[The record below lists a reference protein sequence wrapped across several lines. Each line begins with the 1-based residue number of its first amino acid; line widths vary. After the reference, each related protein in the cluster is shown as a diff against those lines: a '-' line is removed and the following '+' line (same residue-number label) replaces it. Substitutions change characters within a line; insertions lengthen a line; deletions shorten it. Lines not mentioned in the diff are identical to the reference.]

1 MLRTMKGWLT
11 ALLLPG
17 LLLLSPAHAQQPVA
31 PNAALA
37 QGITVAD
44 FAAYPEAYGQLQ
56 RGDLPA
62 ALVQLQRQ
70 LPEHENDAAYF
81 NLLGTLALKL
91 RDFVAAAVAFERV
104 VLMQPDNAGAWM
116 DLAIASLESGNSASA
131 ISYFDHIE
139 ATFEPSP
146 ALLAIIGKYRAGI
159 ARPVLAPFGW
169 KLQAEALAGVD
180 SNANSGLQN
189 SIIPITLG
197 NERIDLLLDGAYRAR
212 SDRFLQEAVSA
223 NFKHPTELGMFDLN
237 LSARQRNYQHEH
249 DFSSMELNLG
259 AGLRRAVPFGDVG
272 LGLNVAH
279 LSLGGAALVRTLR
292 ATTQLEQ
299 SLGSCRAGIAGEGE
313 WRRYFNLSTLDAN
326 ILWGQGGL
334 ACDWGVAKVPVQT
347 TFIVRTGFD
356 APVAQRPGGK
366 TRHAEL
372 IAQLGAPVAWGMY
385 GELSY
390 TLARAYDAQGYS
402 ALLEQNAAREIDRR
416 SLRLTLTQP
425 VKGGGEVI
433 LTLEDNHVF
442 SNLSL
447 FRQAGRIL
455 GLGYRKSL

>member
-1 MLRTMKGWLT
+1 MLRTMTGWLT

-17 LLLLSPAHAQQPVA
+17 LLLVLPAYAQQPVV
-31 PNAALA
+31 PNVALA
-37 QGITVAD
+37 QGITVND
-44 FAAYPEAYGQLQ
+44 FAAYPEAYSELQ

-62 ALVQLQRQ
+62 ALALLQSQLA
-70 LPEHENDAAYF
+70 EHENDAAYF
-81 NLLGTLALKL
+81 NLIGTLALKL
-91 RDFVAAAVAFERV
+91 RDFSAAAVAFERV

-116 DLAIASLESGNSASA
+116 DLAIASVESGNPASA
-131 ISYFDHIE
+131 ISYFNHIE
-139 ATFEPSP
+139 STFEPSP
-146 ALLAIIGKYRAGI
+146 ALLVIIAKYRAGI
-159 ARPVLAPFGW
+159 ARPVLTPFGW
-169 KLQAEALAGVD
+169 KLQSEALAGFD

-197 NERIDLLLDGAYRAR
+197 NQRVDLLLDGAYRAR

-223 NFKHPTELGMFDLN
+223 NLKQPYDIGVFDLN

-259 AGLRRAVPFGDVG
+259 AGMRRATPFGDAG

-299 SLGSCRAGIAGEGE
+299 PLGSCRVGIAGEGE

-334 ACDWGVAKVPVQT
+334 ACDWGVAKIPVQT

-356 APVAQRPGGK
+356 KPVGPRPGGK
-366 TRHAEL
+366 TRHSEL

-390 TLARAYDAQGYS
+390 TLARAYDTDGYS

-425 VKGGGEVI
+425 VKGGGDVI
-433 LTLEDNHVF
+433 FTLEDNHVF

-455 GLGYRKSL
+455 GAGFRKSF